1 MQSGKDETPEEKQ
14 ARLEQEAQA
23 AKDKEL
29 KRAVRGTH
37 SSPIAAEDRG
47 LLGAWPP
54 CHAPCAPARILCSLR
69 QSGAGMLS
77 GNSSRRM
84 RLSTMPSL
92 GIHPSKHSPCIP

>member
-37 SSPIAAEDRG
+37 SSPIAAGGSGR
-47 LLGAWPP
+47 LGAWPP
-54 CHAPCAPARILCSLR
+54 SQHLVHQPAYSAASDSQAQAC
-69 QSGAGMLS
+69 
-77 GNSSRRM
+77 
-84 RLSTMPSL
+84 
-92 GIHPSKHSPCIP
+92 